1 MSAAAVQA
9 GARERDAFVSMLARL
24 DAQLDRDLAST
35 ETETEA
41 DDERT
46 DFVPTLQMLK
56 PDEIA
61 ALTTA
66 APRRETTSA
75 RAAAARPARSYAR
88 LLPWLVGGG
97 LAAGAASFAM
107 SFSGS
112 RPVAPRMP
120 EVATLV
126 PVAPV
131 VSAAAVAP
139 AASAVQVAATG
150 PVPAPESAAVSVAT
164 PAVTPPVTPTA
175 TVALLQPM
183 PAPSI
188 DSCPPARRAL
198 GLCELPAP

>member
-1 MSAAAVQA
+1 MQA

-35 ETETEA
+35 DAE
-41 DDERT
+41 DEQT

-66 APRRETTSA
+66 APRRETTAA

-139 AASAVQVAATG
+139 PAPAVQVSAAE
-150 PVPAPESAAVSVAT
+150 PVPVSAAVSVSTPVPT
-164 PAVTPPVTPTA
+164 PAAIPTA
-175 TVALLQPM
+175 TVALLQP
-183 PAPSI
+183 APST

>member
-1 MSAAAVQA
+1 VSAAAVQA
-9 GARERDAFVSMLARL
+9 GVRERDAFVSMLARL

-35 ETETEA
+35 E

-66 APRRETTSA
+66 APRRETTAA
-75 RAAAARPARSYAR
+75 RAAAARPARSYTR

-131 VSAAAVAP
+131 VSVAAVAP
-139 AASAVQVAATG
+139 TASAVQVATAE
-150 PVPAPESAAVSVAT
+150 PVPAAVSVAT
-164 PAVTPPVTPTA
+164 PAVVPAA
-175 TVALLQPM
+175 TVALLQPA
-183 PAPSI
+183 PAPST

>member
-1 MSAAAVQA
+1 VSAAALPT

-24 DAQLDRDLAST
+24 DAQLDRDLAAT
-35 ETETEA
+35 DGE
-41 DDERT
+41 DT

-66 APRRETTSA
+66 APQREATAS
-75 RAAAARPARSYAR
+75 RCVAAKPGRSFAR

-107 SFSGS
+107 SFSGA
-112 RPVAPRMP
+112 RPATPRLA
-120 EVATLV
+120 EVATIV

-131 VSAAAVAP
+131 VSAAPV
-139 AASAVQVAATG
+139 ASAVVVAAAEPT
-150 PVPAPESAAVSVAT
+150 PAPTPAPAPATVPTPAAT
-164 PAVTPPVTPTA
+164 PSVMPPVTSSA
-175 TVALLQPM
+175 TVALLQPP
-183 PAPSI
+183 PAAAT

>member
-1 MSAAAVQA
+1 VSAAAVQT

-24 DAQLDRDLAST
+24 DAQLDRDLAAT
-35 ETETEA
+35 DGE
-41 DDERT
+41 DT

-66 APRRETTSA
+66 APQREATASRR
-75 RAAAARPARSYAR
+75 AAARPGRSFAR

-107 SFSGS
+107 SFSGA
-112 RPVAPRMP
+112 RPATPRLA
-120 EVATLV
+120 EVATIV

-131 VSAAAVAP
+131 VSAAPAP
-139 AASAVQVAATG
+139 ATMPTPAAT
-150 PVPAPESAAVSVAT
+150 PSVM
-164 PAVTPPVTPTA
+164 PPVTSSA
-175 TVALLQPM
+175 TVALLQPP
-183 PAPSI
+183 PAAAT

>member
-1 MSAAAVQA
+1 VSAAAVQT

-35 ETETEA
+35 DATEGEP
-41 DDERT
+41 T

-66 APRRETTSA
+66 APRRETTST
-75 RAAAARPARSYAR
+75 RAPAARPARSFAR

-112 RPVAPRMP
+112 RPVALRMP
-120 EVATLV
+120 EVATIV

-131 VSAAAVAP
+131 VSAAPVASAPAVVLAVVPAAAP
-139 AASAVQVAATG
+139 AA
-150 PVPAPESAAVSVAT
+150 VPPIT
-164 PAVTPPVTPTA
+164 PSA
-175 TVALLQPM
+175 TVALLQPA
-183 PAPSI
+183 PASPT

>member
-1 MSAAAVQA
+1 VSAAVQT

-35 ETETEA
+35 DATDGEP
-41 DDERT
+41 T
-46 DFVPTLQMLK
+46 DFAPTLQMLK
-56 PDEIA
+56 SDEIA

-66 APRRETTSA
+66 APRREATSA
-75 RAAAARPARSYAR
+75 RASAARPSRSFAR

-112 RPVAPRMP
+112 RPVAPRVP
-120 EVATLV
+120 EVATIV

-131 VSAAAVAP
+131 MSTTPVA
-139 AASAVQVAATG
+139 AASA
-150 PVPAPESAAVSVAT
+150 PVVI
-164 PAVTPPVTPTA
+164 PPVIAPPSA
-175 TVALLQPM
+175 TVALLQP
-183 PAPSI
+183 PPVAST